1 METDQGHGW
10 LEDCQRVV
18 TEFNDVAVPAF
29 RQEFGEYEDLLMI
42 SMQLQAVEE
51 DTQLN
56 VGPRAVFVVECA
68 TGLVFKIGS
77 NGRLHA
83 DKCVG
88 HITGITGQELYRWLW
103 W

>member
-1 METDQGHGW
+1 METEQGQSW

-18 TEFNDVAVPAF
+18 GEFNDIALPAF
-29 RQEFGEYEDLLMI
+29 QQEFGAYEDPLMI
-42 SMQLQAVEE
+42 AMQLQAVEG
-51 DTQLN
+51 DIKLD
-56 VGPRAVFVVECA
+56 VGPRPVFLVEST

-77 NGRLHA
+77 NGRIYA

-88 HITGITGQELYRWLW
+88 HITGLSGEELYRWLW

>member
-1 METDQGHGW
+1 MEKDQGHAW

-18 TEFNDVAVPAF
+18 AEFNDVAVPAF

-51 DTQLN
+51 AIRLD
-56 VGPRAVFVVECA
+56 VGPRAVFVVEGA

-77 NGRLHA
+77 NGHVRE

>member
-1 METDQGHGW
+1 MEKDQGHAW

-18 TEFNDVAVPAF
+18 AEFNDVAVPAF
-29 RQEFGEYEDLLMI
+29 RQEFGEYEDRLMI

-51 DTQLN
+51 AIRLD
-56 VGPRAVFVVECA
+56 VGPRAVFVVESA

-77 NGRLHA
+77 NGRIRE
-83 DKCVG
+83 DKCIG
-88 HITGITGQELYRWLW
+88 HISGITGQELYRWLW

>member
-1 METDQGHGW
+1 METDQRHGW

-51 DTQLN
+51 DI
-56 VGPRAVFVVECA
+56 VG
-68 TGLVFKIGS
+68 K
-77 NGRLHA
+77 LHA
-83 DKCVG
+83 VENASKG
-88 HITGITGQELYRWLW
+88 AS
-103 W
+103 

>member
-18 TEFNDVAVPAF
+18 AEFNDVAVPAF

-42 SMQLQAVEE
+42 AMQLQAAGE
-51 DTQLN
+51 DIQLD
-56 VGPRAVFVVECA
+56 VGPRTAFVVESA

-77 NGRLHA
+77 NGRIRE

-88 HITGITGQELYRWLW
+88 HITGTTGQELYRWLW